1 MVAATKK
8 KRGRPTI
15 QVYADAYKLNN
26 GYGAY
31 NRELSY
37 RALQNKVNAE
47 YFIVNVVDADNA
59 PNDLFDFF
67 YTADGTPKHYGI
79 AEQIGRL
86 LRRKLIS
93 IEQAIDITQQ
103 AIDEYNHG
111 ATSKQIEWQIR
122 QYRMYLQKEGE

>member
-15 QVYADAYKLNN
+15 QVYADAYQLNN

-47 YFIVNVVDADNA
+47 YFIVNVLIDHA
-59 PNDLFDFF
+59 PDLELFF
-67 YTADGTPKHYGI
+67 MTQEGTPKHYGI

-122 QYRMYLQKEGE
+122 QYRMNLQKEGE